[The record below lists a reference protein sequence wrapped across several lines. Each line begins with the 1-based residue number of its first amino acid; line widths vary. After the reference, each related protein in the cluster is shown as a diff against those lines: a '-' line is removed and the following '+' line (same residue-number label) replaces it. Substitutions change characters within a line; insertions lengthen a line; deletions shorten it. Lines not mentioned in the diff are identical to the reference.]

1 MKSVFRHSSSGF
13 TLIELMVVLM
23 IIGLS
28 AALVSPRVMKLYDKI
43 MLHAEEQ
50 KLRECFAVVKNRA
63 FIRQVPLTMVF
74 KENGVTIEGEAAT
87 VRFKIMT
94 FAPVVVTFN
103 GNGFSDTEKI
113 AYRALGA
120 EKLLNVSE

>member
-1 MKSVFRHSSSGF
+1 MKSVFRQSRSGF

-28 AALVSPRVMKLYDKI
+28 VALVSPRVLDLYDKV

-63 FIRQVPLTMVF
+63 FIRQVSLTMAF
-74 KENGVTIEGEAAT
+74 KEKAVTIQGESSP
-87 VRFKIMT
+87 VRFDIMT

-113 AYRALGA
+113 SYQALGA
-120 EKLLNVSE
+120 EKLIDVSE

>member
-1 MKSVFRHSSSGF
+1 MKSVFRQSTSGF

-28 AALVSPRVMKLYDKI
+28 AALVSPRVIEIYDKI

-50 KLRECFAVVKNRA
+50 KLRDCFAVVKNRA

-74 KENGVTIEGEAAT
+74 KENGVTIEGEP
-87 VRFKIMT
+87 
-94 FAPVVVTFN
+94 APVLFDIVVFPPQALTFN

-113 AYRALGA
+113 SYQAMGA
-120 EKLLNVSE
+120 EKLFNVSE